1 MTRVWILFLVLFLLA
16 LVAGA
21 VGCKD
26 GELAPAEPVHSAG
39 RLSMELDT
47 ANVQKGVDTYFG
59 YALKYPTDD
68 GKLPSSGKYAPIDFY
83 AGFTMGAESLTFY
96 PGIISKL
103 PQHHDEGVW
112 RIDSRG
118 TISVNMNPDDY

>member
-1 MTRVWILFLVLFLLA
+1 MTRFGILLTSLLLLA

-21 VGCKD
+21 AGCRD

-59 YALKYPTDD
+59 YALKYPTGD
-68 GKLPSSGKYAPIDFY
+68 GKLPSSGKYALIDFY

-96 PGIISKL
+96 PDIISKL

-118 TISVNMNPDDY
+118 TVSVDMAPDDY